1 MAMSLSDWQKN
12 GWLRAHQATRQ
23 EIVDLLGLAERD
35 LKSAKLKGLD
45 EDWRF
50 NIAYNAAL
58 QTATAALVA
67 CGYTVPKGDSHH
79 FRVIGSLAF
88 TVGLEKKLVE
98 RLDGYRKKRSVSI
111 YDIAGSIAESEAQAM
126 LALARDLFEQVHAWL
141 LTDHPE
147 LMRAGK

>member
-1 MAMSLSDWQKN
+1 MSLSDWQKN
-12 GWLRAHQATRQ
+12 GWLKAHQPTRQ

-58 QTATAALVA
+58 QSATAALVA
-67 CGYTVPKGDSHH
+67 CGYNVPKGDSHH

-88 TVGLEKKLVE
+88 TVGLDRKLVE
-98 RLDGYRKKRSVSI
+98 RLDGYRKKRSVSV
-111 YDIAGSIAESEAQAM
+111 YDIAGSIAESEAKAM

-147 LMRAGK
+147 LMRTGK

>member
-1 MAMSLSDWQKN
+1 MSLSDWQRN
-12 GWLRAHQATRQ
+12 GWLRAQRPTRQ

-67 CGYTVPKGDSHH
+67 SGYNVPKGESHH

-88 TVGLEKKLVE
+88 TVGLDKKIVE
-98 RLDGYRKKRSVSI
+98 RLDGYRKKRSVSV
-111 YDIAGSIAESEAQAM
+111 YDIAGSISEGEAKAM
-126 LALARDLFEQVHAWL
+126 LALARDLFEQVQAWL
-141 LTDHPE
+141 LTDHAD
-147 LMRAGK
+147 LMKLGK